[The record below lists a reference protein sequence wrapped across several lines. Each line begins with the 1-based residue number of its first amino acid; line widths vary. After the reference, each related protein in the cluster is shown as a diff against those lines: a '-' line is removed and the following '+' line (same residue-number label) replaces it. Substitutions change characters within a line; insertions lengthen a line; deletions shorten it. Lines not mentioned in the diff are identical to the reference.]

1 MAKSAHDPLRR
12 TIGGLGIGDTD
23 ADNPIWSFPG
33 FNIEKTRSW
42 GLVSAD
48 IVNRTAGEVVWRSD
62 YHRIVYAL
70 TDIPARS
77 KMTMDLHR
85 YYHFSAIILRFVQVA

>member
-1 MAKSAHDPLRR
+1 
-12 TIGGLGIGDTD
+12 LGIADTD

-33 FNIEKTRSW
+33 FNIEKARSW

-70 TDIPARS
+70 TDIPGTIQNDDGPAQR
-77 KMTMDLHR
+77 LPLR
-85 YYHFSAIILRFVQVA
+85 AIILRFVQVA